1 MSFISLS
8 KRFKQKSKLLRIIFF
23 LITASEFHFHGIEF
37 LRSLKIPKFF
47 CTYFLSIIRN
57 FWVELSIKGTSFL
70 RSVIGAFKNINQS
83 LFNFSSNTYSYELA
97 FSVPKFQAQTGEGLT
112 RVRNFRDTNFCPMD
126 VADTD
131 GEGLTLL
138 NMNYK

>member
-47 CTYFLSIIRN
+47 CTYFLSFSRN
-57 FWVELSIKGTSFL
+57 FWFELSIKGTSFL
-70 RSVIGAFKNINQS
+70 RSVIGAINNINRS
-83 LFNFSSNTYSYELA
+83 LFKFSSNTYSYELA
-97 FSVPKFQAQTGEGLT
+97 NFANESVHVKVNVPGFYCNYIYQ
-112 RVRNFRDTNFCPMD
+112 P
-126 VADTD
+126 
-131 GEGLTLL
+131 L
-138 NMNYK
+138 N

>member
-47 CTYFLSIIRN
+47 CTYFLSFSRN
-57 FWVELSIKGTSFL
+57 FWVELSIKGTSFFC
-70 RSVIGAFKNINQS
+70 SVIGAIKNINQS
-83 LFNFSSNTYSYELA
+83 LFNFSSNTYSCGLA
-97 FSVPKFQAQTGEGLT
+97 NSMTEA
-112 RVRNFRDTNFCPMD
+112 VRDHIQFPFYNSLKNNIHT
-126 VADTD
+126 
-131 GEGLTLL
+131 
-138 NMNYK
+138 